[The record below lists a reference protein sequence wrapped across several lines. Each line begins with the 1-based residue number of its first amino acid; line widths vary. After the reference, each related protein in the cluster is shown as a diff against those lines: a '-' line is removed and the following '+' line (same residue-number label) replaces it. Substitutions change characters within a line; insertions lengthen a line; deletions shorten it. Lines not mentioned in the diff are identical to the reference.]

1 LLLFCF
7 FRVSFPLLY
16 PLSEALSYIFKIWP
30 LFAKRPQVSE
40 WMKEYI
46 ASTKLST
53 FGFRPAPSFYGKTF
67 KEAAREL
74 GNNNIAALAV
84 QVSL

>member
-1 LLLFCF
+1 
-7 FRVSFPLLY
+7 
-16 PLSEALSYIFKIWP
+16 
-30 LFAKRPQVSE
+30 VSE
-40 WMKEYI
+40 WIKEYI